1 MKSKGGD
8 RLEEGRLRE
17 AAAEQIEAAVSLV
30 KSGNHEAYTSI
41 IHRFE
46 KPMYIYCYHLLK
58 NREEAQDAVQEIF
71 IKAYQDIH
79 RYEPTV
85 SFSAWLYKLAYHHSL
100 NLLKKQHRR
109 LRIVAHY
116 KQQEEATEHIPEEE
130 SAISQLLTYLTPEE
144 RHILLLKAVEQ
155 YNFEEIGQIMD
166 CKPATI
172 RKKYQRLRQKLMEQA
187 TKQRKAGG
195 LFAQSNE

>member
-1 MKSKGGD
+1 MA
-8 RLEEGRLRE
+8 E
-17 AAAEQIEAAVSLV
+17 ARPSSVATEQIEATVELV
-30 KSGNHEAYTSI
+30 KAGNSEAYTSI

-58 NREEAQDAVQEIF
+58 NREEAQDAVQDIF

-100 NLLKKQHRR
+100 NLLEKQKRR
-109 LRIVAHY
+109 LRIMTY
-116 KQQEEATEHIPEEE
+116 FKQQEEPAEHIPQQE
-130 SAISQLLTYLTPEE
+130 SAVAHLLTYLTPEE

-155 YNFEEIGQIMD
+155 YSFEEIGQIMD
-166 CKPATI
+166 CKPATV
-172 RKKYQRLRQKLMEQA
+172 RKKYQRLRQKLVEQA
-187 TKQRKAGG
+187 IKQRKAGG

>member
-1 MKSKGGD
+1 M
-8 RLEEGRLRE
+8 EEARPSSI
-17 AAAEQIEAAVSLV
+17 ATEQIEIAVALV
-30 KSGNHEAYTSI
+30 KAGDYEAYTSI

-46 KPMYIYCYHLLK
+46 KPMYIYCFHLLK

-109 LRIVAHY
+109 LRIVAHF
-116 KQQEEATEHIPEEE
+116 KQQEETKGHIPEQK
-130 SAISQLLTYLTPEE
+130 SAITELLTYLTPEE

-166 CKPATI
+166 CKPATV

-187 TKQRKAGG
+187 TKKRKAGG

>member
-1 MKSKGGD
+1 M
-8 RLEEGRLRE
+8 EG
-17 AAAEQIEAAVSLV
+17 AKPSSIATEQIESAVALV
-30 KSGNHEAYTSI
+30 KAGNREAYSSI
-41 IHRFE
+41 IQRFE

-58 NREEAQDAVQEIF
+58 NREEAQDAVQDIF

-100 NLLKKQHRR
+100 NLLQKQHRR
-109 LRIVAHY
+109 LRIVAHF
-116 KQQEEATEHIPEEE
+116 KQQEETKEHIPEKE
-130 SAISQLLTYLTPEE
+130 SAIAELLTYLTPLE

-155 YNFEEIGQIMD
+155 YNFEEIGQIIN
-166 CKPATI
+166 CKPATV

-187 TKQRKAGG
+187 TKQRKAGV
-195 LFAQSNE
+195 LYAQPNE

>member
-1 MKSKGGD
+1 M
-8 RLEEGRLRE
+8 EEARPST
-17 AAAEQIEAAVSLV
+17 AATEEIEIAVALV
-30 KSGNHEAYTSI
+30 KAGNHEAYTSI

-79 RYEPTV
+79 RYQPTV

-109 LRIVAHY
+109 LRIMARF
-116 KQQEEATEHIPEEE
+116 KQQEETQEHIPEQK
-130 SAISQLLTYLTPEE
+130 SAITELLTYLTPEE

-155 YNFEEIGQIMD
+155 YNFEEIAQIMD
-166 CKPATI
+166 GKPATV

-187 TKQRKAGG
+187 TKQRRVGG

>member
-1 MKSKGGD
+1 M
-8 RLEEGRLRE
+8 EEARSPCVTT
-17 AAAEQIEAAVSLV
+17 EQIEATIELV
-30 KSGNHEAYTSI
+30 KAGNPEAYTSI

-46 KPMYIYCYHLLK
+46 RPMYIYCYHLLK

-85 SFSAWLYKLAYHHSL
+85 SFSSWLYKLAYHYSL
-100 NLLKKQHRR
+100 NLLKKQKRR
-109 LRIVAHY
+109 LRIAMY
-116 KQQEEATEHIPEEE
+116 FKQEEPAEHIPQQE
-130 SAISQLLTYLTPEE
+130 SAVTQLLTYLSPEE

-155 YNFEEIGQIMD
+155 YSFEEIGQIME
-166 CKPATI
+166 CKPATV

-187 TKQRKAGG
+187 TKQRRDGG

>member
-1 MKSKGGD
+1 
-8 RLEEGRLRE
+8 
-17 AAAEQIEAAVSLV
+17 
-30 KSGNHEAYTSI
+30 
-41 IHRFE
+41 
-46 KPMYIYCYHLLK
+46 
-58 NREEAQDAVQEIF
+58 
-71 IKAYQDIH
+71 
-79 RYEPTV
+79 
-85 SFSAWLYKLAYHHSL
+85 LYKLAYHHSL

>member
-1 MKSKGGD
+1 MA
-8 RLEEGRLRE
+8 E
-17 AAAEQIEAAVSLV
+17 ARPSSVATEQIEATVELV
-30 KSGNHEAYTSI
+30 KAGNSEAYTSI

-58 NREEAQDAVQEIF
+58 NREEAQDAVQDIF

-100 NLLKKQHRR
+100 NLLKKQKRR
-109 LRIVAHY
+109 LRIMTY
-116 KQQEEATEHIPEEE
+116 FKQQEEPAEHIPQQE
-130 SAISQLLTYLTPEE
+130 SAVTQLLTYLTPEE

-155 YNFEEIGQIMD
+155 YSFEEIGQIMD
-166 CKPATI
+166 CKPATV
-172 RKKYQRLRQKLMEQA
+172 RKKYQRLRQKLVEQA
-187 TKQRKAGG
+187 IKQRKAGG